1 MDTGQPEEGTHR
13 FRRPGRHH
21 RHDAVGSDQPLED
34 AGGFGAGRGQ
44 LGSRRDVRDRSVEV
58 QEDAAPVPQRPES
71 LDELVGIGAD
81 VKVSYEIAKRY
92 GEGLPV
98 KSAPNTMM
106 TWMFLGKLSANCLM
120 GTPGKYRL
128 RSRVASGR
136 ESGR

>member
-1 MDTGQPEEGTHR
+1 MPAASGRGVASSGRVAMSEIVPSKSR
-13 FRRPGRHH
+13 KMPPRRP
-21 RHDAVGSDQPLED
+21 S
-34 AGGFGAGRGQ
+34 
-44 LGSRRDVRDRSVEV
+44 DRSRSTNWSE
-58 QEDAAPVPQRPES
+58 
-71 LDELVGIGAD
+71 
-81 VKVSYEIAKRY
+81 EIAKRY

-106 TWMFLGKLSANCLM
+106 TWMFLGKLSGNCLR